1 MAQNTPKTVIA
12 FDLYGT
18 LLSTESIAKELAT
31 VYGDENAKDL
41 AAQWRRYQ
49 LEYTWRINS
58 MGSSGV
64 TDDLLCNECIYRPFS
79 ELTRAALKHAVAEKK
94 LELSAEDEGRLMEA
108 YNGLQAFPEIEAA
121 LDIVDKNGSI
131 DAYVFS
137 NGTDDMVGTS
147 MKTAPGLSRMGQVF
161 GPGKLVTVEEPQ
173 CFKPAP
179 RTYSHFARK
188 VGMSG
193 REDKIWLI
201 SSNPFDALGARAAG
215 WRSAWIDR
223 SGTGWIDALGSVID
237 TEPTIVAEGV
247 DEAIKKIVELSNSQA
262 S

>member
-1 MAQNTPKTVIA
+1 MSQDRSKTVVA

-31 VYGDENAKDL
+31 LYGDENATGL

-58 MGSSGV
+58 MG
-64 TDDLLCNECIYRPFS
+64 TYRPFS

-94 LELSAEDEGRLMEA
+94 LAMSEEDEGRLMDA
-108 YNGLQAFPEIEAA
+108 YNGLEAFPEIEAA
-121 LDIVDKNGSI
+121 MDVVERDGSV

-137 NGTDDMVGTS
+137 NGTDDMVRASIGTS
-147 MKTAPGLSRMGQVF
+147 PGLARMSRAL
-161 GPGKLVTVEEPQ
+161 GPGKLVTVEEAR
-173 CFKPAP
+173 CFKPDP
-179 RTYSHFARK
+179 RTYAHFAEK

-193 REDKIWLI
+193 REDGIWLV

-223 SGTGWIDALGSVID
+223 SGTGWIDGLGGVIG
-237 TEPTIVAEGV
+237 TAPTIVAVGV
-247 DEAIKKIVELSNSQA
+247 DEAVEQIVGLSKPRA
-262 S
+262 